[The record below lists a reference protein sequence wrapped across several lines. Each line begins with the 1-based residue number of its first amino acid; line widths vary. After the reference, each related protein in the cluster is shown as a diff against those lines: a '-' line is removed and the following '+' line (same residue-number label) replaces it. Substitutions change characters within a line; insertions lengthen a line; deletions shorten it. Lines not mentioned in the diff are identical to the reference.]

1 MINKKLKT
9 KMILQ
14 VHDELL
20 FEVPSNEKD
29 LIIDIVTN
37 KMMDAIK
44 FKVPIIVDSNFGSSW
59 FEAH

>member
-1 MINKKLKT
+1 MNEKKMKS

-20 FEVPSNEKD
+20 FEVKENELD
-29 LIIDIVTN
+29 NMILLVN
-37 KMMDAIK
+37 KEMENAIK
-44 FKVPIIVDSNFGSSW
+44 FKVPIKVDYNYGKNW